1 MCPACGFSFGT
12 RPGSL
17 GYNESKFAT
26 LRAELIM
33 AEVTLH
39 GTYQSIWL
47 ENCIYS
53 KGFFFLLSSFLL
65 YFLLNYSYN
74 QNKQR
79 TNNSAETKQ
88 DNAAM
93 TM

>member
-1 MCPACGFSFGT
+1 MCPACGFSFGI

-17 GYNESKFAT
+17 GYNDNKFAT

-33 AEVTLH
+33 AEITLY
-39 GTYQSIWL
+39 GTYLSVWL
-47 ENCIYS
+47 GNCIYS
-53 KGFFFLLSSFLL
+53 KGSFLFFFFFLL

-79 TNNSAETKQ
+79 TNKSAETKQ
-88 DNAAM
+88 DNAAV